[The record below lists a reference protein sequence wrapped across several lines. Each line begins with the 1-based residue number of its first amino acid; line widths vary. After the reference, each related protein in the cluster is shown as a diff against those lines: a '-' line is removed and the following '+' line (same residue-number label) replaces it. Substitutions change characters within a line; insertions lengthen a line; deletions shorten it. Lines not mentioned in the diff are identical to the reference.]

1 MNVLLNKRNAVG
13 AEALPTS
20 PVSIEIRHLAF
31 DMCASHDLKANGVY
45 NVARRLAAEQLAA
58 GEGARIMFLR
68 EKSREM
74 PNEPADVPMEVLTL
88 AGREVLRRRVSI
100 NTDILDALTA
110 GDSGSQ
116 FFHIHAARQPL
127 LIPVVMRLRKLGIPY
142 AMTIHGRY
150 SHVFDQNNS
159 LKRRLSALYLRHV
172 ERRILEGA
180 RFVQGV
186 SAAECDI
193 IRRIAPKARVELV
206 PNAAYSSHFEGVP
219 LAPGRT
225 SPSPRFPVFGYLG
238 RYEIE
243 HKGLDLLIAGFA
255 LYRGAGGKGVLELA
269 GTGPAREQVAAQA
282 RDLGI
287 SDFVTLDG
295 PRFGEDKA
303 RILASWDYFVMP
315 SRFEGVPIG
324 ALEAG
329 LAGLPLVVSAETGLR
344 ESVGEFGAGVGI
356 DALTPD
362 AIAHAL
368 MTAERHSAG
377 EWVRMSDAA
386 YRMALSIGD
395 WTVISARLA
404 ALYRRG

>member
-1 MNVLLNKRNAVG
+1 MNVLLEKRKAD
-13 AEALPTS
+13 AEATPSS
-20 PVSIEIRHLAF
+20 PVGMDIRHLAF
-31 DMCASHDLKANGVY
+31 DACAGHDLKANGIY

-58 GEGARIMFLR
+58 GESARIMFLR

-74 PNEPADVPMEVLTL
+74 PNEPSDLPMDVLTL

-100 NTDILDALTA
+100 NSDILEALTA
-110 GDSGSQ
+110 GDSRAQ
-116 FFHIHAARQPL
+116 FFHIHSARQPL
-127 LIPVVMRLRKLGIPY
+127 LVPIVWWLRKRGIPY

-150 SHVFDQNNS
+150 SHVFDDNKS
-159 LKRRLSALYLRHV
+159 LKRRLSTLYLRQV

-180 RFVQGV
+180 QFVQGV

-193 IRRIAPKARVELV
+193 IRRIAPKARVILV

-219 LAPGRT
+219 PAPGRT
-225 SPSPRFPVFGYLG
+225 APSSRYPVFGYLG
-238 RYEIE
+238 RYEIQ

-255 LYRGAGGKGVLELA
+255 RYRAAGGKGVLELA
-269 GTGPAREQVAAQA
+269 GTGPAREQVAALA
-282 RDLGI
+282 RDLGVA
-287 SDFVTLDG
+287 DFVTIDG
-295 PRFGEDKA
+295 PRFGEDKT
-303 RILASWDYFVMP
+303 RTLASWDYFVMP

-329 LAGLPLVVSAETGLR
+329 LAGLPLLVSVETGLR
-344 ESVGEFGAGVGI
+344 ESVNEFHAGVGI

-362 AIAHAL
+362 AVAQA
-368 MTAERHSAG
+368 MTTAERYNAG
-377 EWVRMSDAA
+377 EWASMSEAA

-395 WTVISARLA
+395 WTAISARLS